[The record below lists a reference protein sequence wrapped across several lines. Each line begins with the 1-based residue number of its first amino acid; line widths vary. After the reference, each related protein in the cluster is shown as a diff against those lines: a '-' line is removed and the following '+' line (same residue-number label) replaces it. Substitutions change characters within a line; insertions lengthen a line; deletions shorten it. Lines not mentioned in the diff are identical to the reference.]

1 MTKSPLYSLRQL
13 TFSRGATR
21 LWHDWKAA
29 GLPLLGLYW
38 LGIGAIV
45 LAGLREAYSSV
56 ELTLPGWSLGVGV
69 SGLWLAA
76 ALTRRQPVWLHTT
89 DDLLL
94 QTPLPQAQAL
104 RWPLLRSLLGPLAWG
119 VCSGFLIVLLFPQ
132 LIWQAATLPVA
143 FAAAAIIRAL
153 SANARLAHDA
163 QARAFAL
170 WLALLPLFG
179 AFFAPLVLPLA
190 AVGIWAAYRAWLRL
204 WQVAIHPR
212 SRLHMQFEGLCRGAK
227 KLGLPAPT
235 QHPDLPPAHS
245 RFRPVL
251 RGSGVF
257 AASAWRSTLH
267 VLTHPRLLLPAFLLG
282 PALLP
287 LLSPIPFPGGP
298 VLSGLL
304 LMLML
309 PLLGPNPPAGLPVTA
324 AAQRWTRI
332 LPAAV
337 PLSILAS
344 VSGVVTTLLI
354 HTSPLLVLV
363 AVLAPW
369 VVLAVSEWL
378 ETSGFMLPDQVV
390 LARFGAAMLPGI
402 VTYLCISFGLGWLAL
417 PALVLAALI
426 TFRRR

>member
-13 TFSRGATR
+13 TFSRGAAR
-21 LWHDWKAA
+21 LWQDWKAA
-29 GLPLLGLYW
+29 GLPLLLLYW
-38 LGIGAIV
+38 LGIGAV
-45 LAGLREAYSSV
+45 ALSGVREAYFSATF
-56 ELTLPGWSLGVGV
+56 TLPSWSLGVGV

-89 DDLLL
+89 DDVLL

-104 RWPLLRSLLGPLAWG
+104 QWPLLRSLLGPLASGTGLG
-119 VCSGFLIVLLFPQ
+119 VLIVLLFPQ
-132 LIWQAATLPVA
+132 LIWQAATLPVG
-143 FAAAAIIRAL
+143 FAATAVIRVL
-153 SANARLAHDA
+153 SVNARLANNA
-163 QARAFAL
+163 QARTFAF
-170 WLALLPLFG
+170 WLAILPLLG
-179 AFFAPLVLPLA
+179 TVWTPLVLPLA
-190 AVGIWAAYRAWLRL
+190 AVGLWAAYRAWLRL

-212 SRLHMQFEGLCRGAK
+212 PRLHMQFEGLCRGAK

-245 RFRPVL
+245 RFRPML

-267 VLTHPRLLLPAFLLG
+267 VLTHARLLLPALLLG

-309 PLLGPNPPAGLPVTA
+309 PLLGPNPPAGLPMTA
-324 AAQRWTRI
+324 AAQRWARI

-337 PLSILAS
+337 PLSVLAL
-344 VSGVVTTLLI
+344 VSGGATALFVQ
-354 HTSPLLVLV
+354 TSPLLVLV
-363 AVLAPW
+363 AVL
-369 VVLAVSEWL
+369 LR
-378 ETSGFMLPDQVV
+378 G
-390 LARFGAAMLPGI
+390 
-402 VTYLCISFGLGWLAL
+402 
-417 PALVLAALI
+417 
-426 TFRRR
+426 

>member
-1 MTKSPLYSLRQL
+1 MTINPLHTLRQL
-13 TFSRGATR
+13 TFSRGAAR

-29 GLPLLGLYW
+29 GLPLLALYW
-38 LGIGAIV
+38 LGIGFVV
-45 LAGLREAYSSV
+45 LASLREAYFSASF
-56 ELTLPGWSLGVGV
+56 TLPGWSLGVGV

-76 ALTRRQPVWLHTT
+76 ALVRRQPVWLHTT

-104 RWPLLRSLLGPLAWG
+104 RWPLLRSSLGPLAWG
-119 VCSGFLIVLLFPQ
+119 VCSGLLIVLLFPG
-132 LIWQAATLPVA
+132 LIWQAATFPVA
-143 FAAAAIIRAL
+143 FATAAMIRAL
-153 SANARLAHDA
+153 SVNARLADDA

-170 WLALLPLFG
+170 WLALLPLLG
-179 AFFAPLVLPLA
+179 AFFAPSVLPLA

-212 SRLHMQFEGLCRGAK
+212 PRLHMQFEGLCRGAQ

-267 VLTHPRLLLPAFLLG
+267 VLTHARLLLPALLLG

-287 LLSPIPFPGGP
+287 LLSPVPFPGGP
-298 VLSGLL
+298 VYSGLL

-309 PLLGPNPPAGLPVTA
+309 PLLGPNPPAGLPITA

-337 PLSILAS
+337 PLSVLAL
-344 VSGVVTTLLI
+344 VSGVATVLFVQ
-354 HTSPLLVLV
+354 TSPLLVLV

-378 ETSGFMLPDQVV
+378 ATSGFMLPDQIA

-402 VTYLCISFGLGWLAL
+402 VTYLCISFGLAWLTL

-426 TFRRR
+426 VFRR